1 MAKTSSGG
9 LNTFFPIT
17 LPSRWD
23 WGCGR
28 DYDLILRMVE
38 IRGCGKKR
46 RCWDFLQKKNFPV

>member
-38 IRGCGKKR
+38 ISGCGKKR
-46 RCWDFLQKKNFPV
+46 RCWGFVQ

>member
-28 DYDLILRMVE
+28 IYDLILGWVE
-38 IRGCGKKR
+38 IMGYGKKR
-46 RCWDFLQKKNFPV
+46 RCWGFVQ